1 MVAIRLRRAGSK
13 KRPYFRIVVTDSR
26 AARDSSFV
34 EILGHYNPRTRPAL
48 VDIQQERVDYWIS
61 KGAQPSDSVRTL
73 IKRHL
78 TPVAAAR
85 RGSGAR
91 GQVSADAA
99 AGTGVRAVVEVL
111 AKALADAPDEVR
123 VTETQ
128 QQKVTLIELFVSPRD
143 IARVL
148 GRSGRTA
155 AALRTLAATAG
166 ERDGKQV
173 TLEIREERR

>member
-1 MVAIRLRRAGSK
+1 M
-13 KRPYFRIVVTDSR
+13 
-26 AARDSSFV
+26 
-34 EILGHYNPRTRPAL
+34 
-48 VDIQQERVDYWIS
+48 
-61 KGAQPSDSVRTL
+61 
-73 IKRHL
+73 
-78 TPVAAAR
+78 
-85 RGSGAR
+85 
-91 GQVSADAA
+91 SADAA

-143 IARVL
+143 FARVL
-148 GRSGRTA
+148 GRTGRTA

-173 TLEIREERR
+173 TLEIRESR